1 MVRSCGKPYGCRL
14 SCGEG
19 VAGFPELLD
28 EYEFECPIE
37 IAEEVGKMI
46 ELSIKKAGELLK
58 LNVPLK
64 GEAKIGLNWKET
76 H

>member
-1 MVRSCGKPYGCRL
+1 
-14 SCGEG
+14 
-19 VAGFPELLD
+19 
-28 EYEFECPIE
+28 
-37 IAEEVGKMI
+37 MI